1 LRRKF
6 GAELANPS
14 SWRFCGIGPHLLT
27 VIPLGEVKVDLN
39 AFNVK
44 FADKFLMLELQKV
57 PTFVKTYCKSFI
69 SSYRTYCNKLHDVLM
84 YILTILD
91 KKSGHG
97 TPWLYLKIQ
106 TI

>member
-1 LRRKF
+1 MVYFNLRRKF
-6 GAELANPS
+6 YAES
-14 SWRFCGIGPHLLT
+14 SWRFCDVGCGIGLHLLT

-44 FADKFLMLELQKV
+44 FADKLLMLELQKV

-69 SSYRTYCNKLHDVLM
+69 SSYRTYCNKLHDALM
-84 YILTILD
+84 YILTILG

-97 TPWLYLKIQ
+97 TPWLYL
-106 TI
+106 